1 MRLIF
6 SFIFLLAIGP
16 ALFFL
21 DGAIIKDI
29 RLRFDS
35 LAPAYVS
42 TTDRECRSR
51 LFLFH
56 HCSYDYVYN
65 HDDQSQAY
73 FFASFGAPE
82 TLSLLRSNITG
93 ELTSDVGQ
101 DYLWNRVLTV
111 LFFPTLVLWMI
122 AKYFKANRPATT
134 VQVPE
139 PRQAPPPRPSSPP
152 GSGQRRQAFGKRR

>member
-6 SFIFLLAIGP
+6 SFIVLLAIGP
-16 ALFFL
+16 AFFFL
-21 DGAIIKDI
+21 DGAILKDF

-35 LAPAYVS
+35 LAPAYVA

-65 HDDQSQAY
+65 HDDQSQTY
-73 FFASFGAPE
+73 FFVSLGAPD
-82 TLSLLRSNITG
+82 TLSLLRSNTTG

-101 DYLWNRVLTV
+101 DYLWNRILTV
-111 LFFPTLVLWMI
+111 LLFPALLLWFL
-122 AKYFKANRPATT
+122 AKYFSARRPATA
-134 VQVPE
+134 VEGPA
-139 PRQAPPPRPSSPP
+139 PRQAPQPRPSSPP
-152 GSGQRRQAFGKRR
+152 GAGQRRQAFGKRR